1 MDMETLGASIALSK
15 RIAGAVLPDTTSA
28 DAGEV
33 LTVGQ
38 DGKWT
43 SGAVTGMVISVSG
56 HTLSIV
62 GE

>member
-1 MDMETLGASIALSK
+1 METLGAAIALSNW
-15 RIAGAVLPDTTSA
+15 IAGGVLPATTSA

-38 DGKWT
+38 DGKWA
-43 SGAVTGMVISVSG
+43 SGAVTGTIVSVSG

-62 GE
+62 NG

>member
-1 MDMETLGASIALSK
+1 MQTLGAAIALSR
-15 RIAGAVLPDTTSA
+15 RIAGEVLPAATSA

-38 DGKWT
+38 DGNWT
-43 SGAVTGMVISVSG
+43 SGSVTGMIISVTG

-62 GE
+62 NG